1 MKVSG
6 PKGPGGVPPTPADD
20 GAEKPQSAQ
29 SATSA
34 SFRELLQAPATKAP
48 EGPLQAAF
56 ADIQARLRAG
66 ELDATRAG
74 EQLVEAVVRAQLPE
88 AAAALQQQLRE
99 VLQRLLREDPVLA
112 SKLRELA
119 EADR

>member
-6 PKGPGGVPPTPADD
+6 PKGPGVPPTPAE
-20 GAEKPQSAQ
+20 GAEKPATT

-34 SFRELLQAPATKAP
+34 SFRELLQAPATKGA

-66 ELDATRAG
+66 ELDAARAG

-88 AAAALQQQLRE
+88 ATTALKQQLRE

-112 SKLRELA
+112 AKLRELA

>member
-6 PKGPGGVPPTPADD
+6 PKGPGAVPPPPAEE
-20 GAEKPQSAQ
+20 GADKPQ

-34 SFRELLQAPATKAP
+34 SFRELLETPAARP
-48 EGPLQAAF
+48 AESPLQAAF
-56 ADIQARLRAG
+56 AEIQARLRAG
-66 ELDATRAG
+66 EIDAARAS
-74 EQLVEAVVRAQLPE
+74 EQLVETVVRAQLPE

-99 VLQRLLREDPVLA
+99 VLQRMLREDPVLA
-112 SKLRELA
+112 AKLRELA